1 MPTSVGYS
9 IWKRAL
15 SLSKEQV
22 EALKKDAE
30 QKANG
35 YKNSIST
42 FHTSTTYKID
52 GSVKFQLILVEYE
65 FLNCYKEDHDGDRHC
80 EEWFNAFHEGFNTKS
95 ITERACTISY
105 RIARP
110 HSQYEEEHL
119 LFEFCDRQSRD
130 SWDSLPREYD
140 TYFSIAELC
149 LLHEKLQLVHAS
161 PIELMDLLFL
171 IAETRAIEID
181 DFMDESILGTR
192 IEKCVNELTGVEGNG
207 LFQQRPLLGLEV
219 LKAHLKPVQTWG
231 QLHSKITVLALEQ
244 YMKHLNANEM
254 DGENN
259 VKLNLKAWMT
269 DKEKTTFLEWKGKE
283 MKILGKTASTDT
295 KSGIGSGVNLAQNN
309 IKVQSS
315 SLKYNRKSAI
325 ARLKS
330 AKVSETIKQND
341 LLRNMLIATELRK
354 SL

>member
-1 MPTSVGYS
+1 M
-9 IWKRAL
+9 
-15 SLSKEQV
+15 
-22 EALKKDAE
+22 
-30 QKANG
+30 
-35 YKNSIST
+35 
-42 FHTSTTYKID
+42 
-52 GSVKFQLILVEYE
+52 
-65 FLNCYKEDHDGDRHC
+65 
-80 EEWFNAFHEGFNTKS
+80 
-95 ITERACTISY
+95 
-105 RIARP
+105 
-110 HSQYEEEHL
+110 
-119 LFEFCDRQSRD
+119 
-130 SWDSLPREYD
+130 
-140 TYFSIAELC
+140 
-149 LLHEKLQLVHAS
+149 LHEKLQLVHAS

-171 IAETRAIEID
+171 IAETRASEID

-244 YMKHLNANEM
+244 YMRHLNANEM

-283 MKILGKTASTDT
+283 MKVLGKTTSTDT

-315 SLKYNRKSAI
+315 SLKYNRNAAI

-330 AKVSETIKQND
+330 AKVSETIKQNN
-341 LLRNMLIATELRK
+341 LLRNMLSAAGIKKILLKSIVYNYTVDLLKSQIAEICPRIWILASYRYGIMNVGEVKEDDIIYARKIKAIADKWLPPLHAWRQHEETLSFPSLIRKITDELAPTFMIDHVAAAILVDIADSFFATVVRTTLAI
-354 SL
+354 SESRSYIR